1 MPLEFPIRSRSG
13 GHAIR
18 SLLEWEQFAGPVSG
32 DQWADGYSALELAHC
47 WLENEPINDLRSILD
62 LVPELSTF
70 TPELGVPEAK
80 SSFDAYSGPRTHDL
94 LLIGTAAGGR
104 TVIAIEG
111 KVNEPFGQ
119 KLDKYRAQAVRLL
132 ERKPRS
138 KAQERLNALTEA
150 LAGWKPSDVDD
161 ERQKLRYQL
170 FSAAA
175 GTIAAATDAGAD
187 MRVLCAR
194 ARDPAQRPACEA
206 AERRRSGALHG
217 ARLSAS
223 HETRDHERVG
233 RCPVRVANA
242 TTRLSARV
250 ALYVAKM
257 TTAAAPHPSGPP
269 PVV

>member
-187 MRVLCAR
+187 MAVFCVHELETPHSDPLAR
-194 ARDPAQRPACEA
+194 QRNAADLEHFMELVYPQATKRETTNGWVAVPCESRMRQRDCRLAWRSTS
-206 AERRRSGALHG
+206 RR
-217 ARLSAS
+217 
-223 HETRDHERVG
+223 
-233 RCPVRVANA
+233 
-242 TTRLSARV
+242 
-250 ALYVAKM
+250 
-257 TTAAAPHPSGPP
+257 
-269 PVV
+269 